1 MSDDLFRE
9 VDEEVRQDRYIKIWK
24 RYGIYVS
31 ALVVTI
37 ILITVG
43 WCCVGMAFIG
53 IFVPGIPTT
62 IFLIVALWAF
72 ARSSKKFHSWLLN
85 HKRFGPIL
93 QNWESHKVVP
103 RNAKI
108 LMVILQISAVII
120 FHYSLQNIYLTVLL
134 IITLIF
140 VARYVLSLP
149 SELPVNGK

>member
-1 MSDDLFRE
+1 M
-9 VDEEVRQDRYIKIWK
+9 KK
-24 RYGIYVS
+24 
-31 ALVVTI
+31 I
-37 ILITVG
+37 ILITLG

-53 IFVPGIPTT
+53 VFVPGIPTT

-149 SELPVNGK
+149 SESPVNEK

>member
-1 MSDDLFRE
+1 M
-9 VDEEVRQDRYIKIWK
+9 KK
-24 RYGIYVS
+24 
-31 ALVVTI
+31 I
-37 ILITVG
+37 ILITIG
-43 WCCVGMAFIG
+43 WFCVGMAFIG
-53 IFVPGIPTT
+53 VFVPGIPTT

-120 FHYSLQNIYLTVLL
+120 FHYSLQNVYLTVLL

-149 SELPVNGK
+149 SELPINEK

>member
-1 MSDDLFRE
+1 M
-9 VDEEVRQDRYIKIWK
+9 KK
-24 RYGIYVS
+24 
-31 ALVVTI
+31 I
-37 ILITVG
+37 ILITIG
-43 WCCVGMAFIG
+43 WSCVGLAFVG
-53 IFVPGIPTT
+53 TFVPGIPTT

-72 ARSSKKFHSWLLN
+72 AKSSKKFHSWLLN

-103 RNAKI
+103 RKAKI

-134 IITLIF
+134 IITLVF

-149 SELPVNGK
+149 SELPINEK

>member
-1 MSDDLFRE
+1 M
-9 VDEEVRQDRYIKIWK
+9 KK
-24 RYGIYVS
+24 
-31 ALVVTI
+31 I
-37 ILITVG
+37 ILITIG
-43 WCCVGMAFIG
+43 WLCVGLAFVG
-53 IFVPGIPTT
+53 TFVPGIPTT

-149 SELPVNGK
+149 SELPVNQK

>member
-1 MSDDLFRE
+1 M
-9 VDEEVRQDRYIKIWK
+9 KK
-24 RYGIYVS
+24 
-31 ALVVTI
+31 I

-53 IFVPGIPTT
+53 VFVPGIPTT

-149 SELPVNGK
+149 SALPVNEK

>member
-1 MSDDLFRE
+1 M
-9 VDEEVRQDRYIKIWK
+9 KK
-24 RYGIYVS
+24 
-31 ALVVTI
+31 I
-37 ILITVG
+37 ILITIG
-43 WCCVGMAFIG
+43 WLCVGLAFVG
-53 IFVPGIPTT
+53 TFVPGIPTT

-103 RNAKI
+103 RKAKI

-134 IITLIF
+134 IITLVF

-149 SELPVNGK
+149 SELPVNEK

>member
-1 MSDDLFRE
+1 M
-9 VDEEVRQDRYIKIWK
+9 KK
-24 RYGIYVS
+24 
-31 ALVVTI
+31 I
-37 ILITVG
+37 ILITIG

-53 IFVPGIPTT
+53 VFVPGIPTT

-103 RNAKI
+103 RKAKI

-149 SELPVNGK
+149 SELPVNEK

>member
-1 MSDDLFRE
+1 M
-9 VDEEVRQDRYIKIWK
+9 KK
-24 RYGIYVS
+24 
-31 ALVVTI
+31 I
-37 ILITVG
+37 ILITIG
-43 WCCVGMAFIG
+43 WLCVGLAFVG
-53 IFVPGIPTT
+53 TFVPGIPTT
-62 IFLIVALWAF
+62 IFLIIALWAF
-72 ARSSKKFHSWLLN
+72 AKSSKKFHSWLLN

-103 RNAKI
+103 RKAKI

-149 SELPVNGK
+149 SELPVNEK

>member
-1 MSDDLFRE
+1 M
-9 VDEEVRQDRYIKIWK
+9 KK
-24 RYGIYVS
+24 
-31 ALVVTI
+31 I

-53 IFVPGIPTT
+53 VFVPGIPTT

-108 LMVILQISAVII
+108 IMVILQISAVII

-149 SELPVNGK
+149 SELPVNEK

>member
-1 MSDDLFRE
+1 M
-9 VDEEVRQDRYIKIWK
+9 KK
-24 RYGIYVS
+24 
-31 ALVVTI
+31 I
-37 ILITVG
+37 ILITLG

-53 IFVPGIPTT
+53 VFVPGIPTT

-120 FHYSLQNIYLTVLL
+120 FHYSLQNIYLTFLL

-149 SELPVNGK
+149 SELPINEK